1 MDDNSSMLNNFRIII
16 NQEID
21 RNYNIYNNLLKHL
34 YNLYKNNIITDKI
47 YNTNIDKLDDIY
59 TEIDVSKS
67 RIYLENS
74 YNIEYFIKIQNDVNI
89 IYKDLLQIINNYG
102 YNSIDKILQY
112 FIPQDYFEE
121 YNKEIK
127 RKFSFLNKYFVIIK
141 ANKKIITGFNNVKIK
156 VLSNKELTTFVDA
169 FTGGSTNVN
178 EYNFIKKNIIF
189 ELNKASCE
197 LEIDDI
203 LITLYGYF
211 IDDPLNDIYKE
222 ELFLDK
228 YCNLINL
235 KALVEIPSKF
245 RQSYIN
251 QLSVKDFL
259 VKSNDSIQSDIES
272 TYYETKNLENKILPD
287 LVKNFIFKDIYER
300 RSIIINLLLST
311 NNYLVASTLL
321 DSYNNGIGLIIKESD
336 DKIKISI
343 HYSLRKKLIE
353 NNNELEERKN
363 KIIPELKIDNNTR
376 LALLNVTDKIKS
388 KVLEKIKEI
397 SGNKE
402 SSSKAENYVD
412 GFFKI
417 PFNIYIKEDIFTNC
431 ENSYNIINKLK
442 NDINDNL
449 IDYNNIIKN
458 PFDTNNILNLLNIN
472 TLDSQL
478 KNKINNLYNE
488 VKLINIEKKNYLT
501 YVKKTLDEATYGQQE
516 TKREVE
522 RIIAQWMNGKMDG
535 SVLGFYG
542 PPGVGKTCFAKK
554 GISKCLV
561 DKNGNH
567 RPFCFMQLGGA
578 SDGNILEGHNYT
590 YLGAKCGRLVEFLM
604 ESKCMNPIIY
614 FDELDK
620 ISQSEKGKEIVNIL
634 IHLIDKSQNKEIY
647 DRFFSGVE
655 LDFSK
660 CIFIF
665 SYNDASKVDRIL
677 RDRITEIKVPSL
689 KLKEKIVITQQ
700 YTLKDLSEEL
710 NFECSLDEKLIE
722 YIIENYTH
730 EAGVRKINEKITE
743 LFREI
748 NLRYLEKSE
757 LININIELIDEILY
771 RHPKFRQNKIH
782 ENPAI
787 GMVNGLYA
795 TTDGLGG
802 LIVIQVQKTLSSNSK
817 IELELTGQQGDVMKE
832 SMLCAK
838 TLAINLLDEKEK
850 DNFDN
855 NFKTKA
861 FGLHVHCPETAT
873 PKDGPS
879 AGIAITT
886 AIYSVLTNKYIKN
899 DYAMTG
905 EVDLIGNVTAIGGLE
920 YKIIGAIK
928 AGIKHIIVP
937 EENREDYNK
946 IINKNNFDIT
956 VEIYF
961 VKHIREV
968 LEKIII

>member
-1 MDDNSSMLNNFRIII
+1 MEDNSSILNNFKTII
-16 NQEID
+16 NIEIE
-21 RNYNIYNNLLKHL
+21 RNYDIYNNLLKHL

-89 IYKDLLQIINNYG
+89 IYKELLEIINNFG
-102 YNSIDKILQY
+102 YNSTEKILQY

-127 RKFSFLNKYFVIIK
+127 RKFTFLNKYFVIIK
-141 ANKKIITGFNNVKIK
+141 AVKKIITGFNNVKIK
-156 VLSNKELTTFVDA
+156 ILSNKELTTFADLD
-169 FTGGSTNVN
+169 NI
-178 EYNFIKKNIIF
+178 IKKNIIF
-189 ELNKASCE
+189 ELNKATCE

-203 LITLYGYF
+203 LITLDGYF

-228 YCNLINL
+228 YCNLVNL
-235 KALVEIPSKF
+235 KTLVDIPSKF
-245 RQSYIN
+245 RKNYIN

-259 VKSNDSIQSDIES
+259 VKSNDSIQCDIEN

-300 RSIIINLLLST
+300 RTIIINLLLST

-321 DSYNNGIGLIIKESD
+321 ESYNNGIGLIIREND
-336 DKIKISI
+336 DRIKNSI

-353 NNNELEERKN
+353 SNNELEEK
-363 KIIPELKIDNNTR
+363 KSKLVPELKIDYNTR
-376 LALLNVTDKIKS
+376 LALLNISDKIKS

-417 PFNIYIKEDIFTNC
+417 PFNIYIKEDIFTKC
-431 ENSYNIINKLK
+431 ENSYNIINKFK
-442 NDINDNL
+442 NEINDNL
-449 IDYNNIIKN
+449 IDYNNIIRN
-458 PFDTNNILNLLNIN
+458 PFDTNNLINLLNIN
-472 TLDSQL
+472 EIDSQL

-501 YVKKTLDEATYGQQE
+501 YVKKTLDEATYGQEE

-522 RIIAQWMNGKMDG
+522 RIIAQWMNGKVDG

-561 DKNGNH
+561 DQYGNY

-578 SDGNILEGHNYT
+578 SDGHILEGHNYT

-689 KLKEKIVITQQ
+689 KLKEKIIITQN
-700 YTLKDLSEEL
+700 YTLKDLSDEL
-710 NFECSLDEKLIE
+710 NFECSLDENLIS

-730 EAGVRKINEKITE
+730 EAGVRKLNEKLTE

-757 LININIELIDEILY
+757 SIIINTELIDEILY
-771 RHPKFRQNKIH
+771 RHPKFRKCSIH

-802 LIVIQVQKTLSSNSK
+802 LIVIQVQKTLSSSSK

-838 TLAINLLDEKEK
+838 TLAINLLNENEKS
-850 DNFDN
+850 NFNENSNLDN
-855 NFKTKA
+855 NIKNRL
-861 FGLHVHCPETAT
+861 FGLHIHCPETAT

-905 EVDLIGNVTAIGGLE
+905 EVDLVGNVKAIGGLE

-928 AGIKHIIVP
+928 AGVKHILVP
-937 EENREDYNK
+937 EENREDYDK
-946 IINKNNFDIT
+946 IKNKNNFDIT
-956 VEIYF
+956 AEIYF

>member
-1 MDDNSSMLNNFRIII
+1 MEDNSSILNNFRTII
-16 NQEID
+16 NQEIE
-21 RNYNIYNNLLKHL
+21 RNYEIYNNLLKHL
-34 YNLYKNNIITDKI
+34 YYLYKNNIITDKI

-74 YNIEYFIKIQNDVNI
+74 YNIEYFLKIQNDVNN
-89 IYKDLLQIINNYG
+89 IYKDLLQIINNFG
-102 YNSIDKILQY
+102 YNSTEKILQY
-112 FIPQDYFEE
+112 FIPQTYFED

-127 RKFSFLNKYFVIIK
+127 RKFTFLNKYFIIIK
-141 ANKKIITGFNNVKIK
+141 AVKKTITGFNNVKIK
-156 VLSNKELTTFVDA
+156 VLSNKELTTYTDLD
-169 FTGGSTNVN
+169 NI
-178 EYNFIKKNIIF
+178 IKKNIFF
-189 ELNKASCE
+189 ELNKATCE

-203 LITLYGYF
+203 LITLDGYF

-235 KALVEIPSKF
+235 KSLVDIPSKF
-245 RQSYIN
+245 RQNYIN

-259 VKSNDSIQSDIES
+259 VKSNDSIQSDIEN
-272 TYYETKNLENKILPD
+272 TYFETKNLENKVLPD

-321 DSYNNGIGLIIKESD
+321 ESYNNGIGLIIREND
-336 DKIKISI
+336 DRIKNSI
-343 HYSLRKKLIE
+343 HYSLRKKLIDS
-353 NNNELEERKN
+353 NNELEEKKN
-363 KIIPELKIDNNTR
+363 KLVPELKIDYNTR
-376 LALLNVTDKIKS
+376 LALLNISDKIKS

-417 PFNIYIKEDIFTNC
+417 PFNIYIKEDIFTKC
-431 ENSYNIINKLK
+431 ENSYNIINKFK
-442 NDINDNL
+442 NEINDNL
-449 IDYNNIIKN
+449 IDYNNIIRN
-458 PFDTNNILNLLNIN
+458 PFDTNNLINLLNIN
-472 TLDSQL
+472 ALDSQL

-501 YVKKTLDEATYGQQE
+501 YVKKTLDEATYGQEE

-522 RIIAQWMNGKMDG
+522 RIIAQWMNGKVDG

-561 DKNGNH
+561 DQNGNH

-578 SDGNILEGHNYT
+578 SDGHILEGHNYT

-689 KLKEKIVITQQ
+689 KLKEKIIITQN
-700 YTLKDLSEEL
+700 YTLKDLSDEL
-710 NFECSLDEKLIE
+710 NFECNLDENLIS

-730 EAGVRKINEKITE
+730 EAGVRKLNEKITE

-757 LININIELIDEILY
+757 SININAELIDEILY

-802 LIVIQVQKTLSSNSK
+802 LIVIQVQKTLSSSSK

-838 TLAINLLDEKEK
+838 TLAINLLDENEK
-850 DNFDN
+850 ISFDDNFKN
-855 NFKTKA
+855 KA
-861 FGLHVHCPETAT
+861 FGLHIHCPETAT

-905 EVDLIGNVTAIGGLE
+905 EVDLVGNVKAIGGLE

-928 AGIKHIIVP
+928 AGVKHILVP
-937 EENREDYNK
+937 EENREDYDK
-946 IINKNNFDIT
+946 IKNKNNFDIT
-956 VEIYF
+956 AEIYF
-961 VKHIREV
+961 VKYIREV

>member
-1 MDDNSSMLNNFRIII
+1 
-16 NQEID
+16 
-21 RNYNIYNNLLKHL
+21 
-34 YNLYKNNIITDKI
+34 
-47 YNTNIDKLDDIY
+47 
-59 TEIDVSKS
+59 
-67 RIYLENS
+67 
-74 YNIEYFIKIQNDVNI
+74 
-89 IYKDLLQIINNYG
+89 
-102 YNSIDKILQY
+102 
-112 FIPQDYFEE
+112 
-121 YNKEIK
+121 
-127 RKFSFLNKYFVIIK
+127 
-141 ANKKIITGFNNVKIK
+141 
-156 VLSNKELTTFVDA
+156 
-169 FTGGSTNVN
+169 
-178 EYNFIKKNIIF
+178 
-189 ELNKASCE
+189 
-197 LEIDDI
+197 
-203 LITLYGYF
+203 
-211 IDDPLNDIYKE
+211 
-222 ELFLDK
+222 
-228 YCNLINL
+228 
-235 KALVEIPSKF
+235 
-245 RQSYIN
+245 
-251 QLSVKDFL
+251 
-259 VKSNDSIQSDIES
+259 
-272 TYYETKNLENKILPD
+272 
-287 LVKNFIFKDIYER
+287 
-300 RSIIINLLLST
+300 
-311 NNYLVASTLL
+311 L
-321 DSYNNGIGLIIKESD
+321 DSYNNGVGLIIKESD
-336 DKIKISI
+336 DKIKNSI
-343 HYSLRKKLIE
+343 HYSLRKKLISSA
-353 NNNELEERKN
+353 NELEEKKI
-363 KIIPELKIDNNTR
+363 KIIPELKIDNNTK
-376 LALLNVTDKIKS
+376 LALLNISDKIKS

-417 PFNIYIKEDIFTNC
+417 PFNIYIKEDIFINC

-458 PFDTNNILNLLNIN
+458 PFDTTNLINLLNIN
-472 TLDSQL
+472 TLDSQI

-488 VKLINIEKKNYLT
+488 VKLINIEKKNYIT
-501 YVKKTLDEATYGQQE
+501 YVKKTLDKATYGQEE

-522 RIIAQWMNGKMDG
+522 RIIAQWMNGKVDG
-535 SVLGFYG
+535 SVLGFHG

-578 SDGNILEGHNYT
+578 SDGHILEGHNYT

-647 DRFFSGVE
+647 DRFFSGIE

-677 RDRITEIKVPSL
+677 RDRITEIKVSSL
-689 KLKEKIVITQQ
+689 KLKEKIIITQN

-710 NFECSLDEKLIE
+710 NFECSLDENLIS

-730 EAGVRKINEKITE
+730 EAGVRKLNEKITE

-757 LININIELIDEILY
+757 SININAERIDEILY

-787 GMVNGLYA
+787 GLVNGLYA

-802 LIVIQVQKTLSSNSK
+802 LIVIQVQKTLSSSSK

-838 TLAINLLDEKEK
+838 TLAINLLDDEEKV
-850 DNFDN
+850 NFDN
-855 NFKTKA
+855 NFKNKA

-905 EVDLIGNVTAIGGLE
+905 EVDLVGNVKAIGGLE

-928 AGIKHIIVP
+928 AGVKYILVP

-946 IINKNNFDIT
+946 IIKKNNFDIT

-961 VKHIREV
+961 VKHIKEV

>member
-1 MDDNSSMLNNFRIII
+1 MDDNSSMLNNFKTII
-16 NQEID
+16 NQEIE
-21 RNYNIYNNLLKHL
+21 RNYDIYNCLLKHL

-74 YNIEYFIKIQNDVNI
+74 YNIEYFLKIQNDVNI
-89 IYKDLLQIINNYG
+89 IYKDLLHIINNFG

-121 YNKEIK
+121 FNKEIK
-127 RKFSFLNKYFVIIK
+127 RKFSFLNKYFIIIK

-156 VLSNKELTTFVDA
+156 VLSNKELTTYADED
-169 FTGGSTNVN
+169 NI
-178 EYNFIKKNIIF
+178 IKKNIIF

-203 LITLYGYF
+203 LITLDGYF

-235 KALVEIPSKF
+235 KTLVDIPSKF

-259 VKSNDSIQSDIES
+259 VKSNDSIQCDIES
-272 TYYETKNLENKILPD
+272 TYYEIKNLENKILPD
-287 LVKNFIFKDIYER
+287 LIKNFIFKDIYER

-321 DSYNNGIGLIIKESD
+321 DSYNNGIGLIIKDTELNNN
-336 DKIKISI
+336 KIKNSI
-343 HYSLRKKLIE
+343 HYSLRKKLISSAD
-353 NNNELEERKN
+353 ELEEKKN
-363 KIIPELKIDNNTR
+363 KIIPELKIDYNTR
-376 LALLNVTDKIKS
+376 LILLNISDKIKS

-402 SSSKAENYVD
+402 SGSKAENYVD

-417 PFNIYIKEDIFTNC
+417 PFNIYIKEDIFTKC
-431 ENSYNIINKLK
+431 ENSYNIINKFK
-442 NDINDNL
+442 NEINDNL

-501 YVKKTLDEATYGQQE
+501 YVKKTLDNATYGQEE

-522 RIIAQWMNGKMDG
+522 RIIAQWMNGKVDG

-561 DKNGNH
+561 DQNGNH

-578 SDGNILEGHNYT
+578 SDGHILEGHNYT

-689 KLKEKIVITQQ
+689 KLKEKIIITQK
-700 YTLKDLSEEL
+700 YTLRDLSEEL

-730 EAGVRKINEKITE
+730 EAGVRKLNEKITE

-757 LININIELIDEILY
+757 SIIINVELIDEILY

-802 LIVIQVQKTLSSNSK
+802 LIVIQVQKTLSSSSK

-838 TLAINLLDEKEK
+838 TLAINLLDENDKV
-850 DNFDN
+850 NFN
-855 NFKTKA
+855 NDVKNKA
-861 FGLHVHCPETAT
+861 FGLHIHCPETAT

-905 EVDLIGNVTAIGGLE
+905 EVDLIGNVKAIGGLE

-928 AGIKHIIVP
+928 AGVKHILVP

-946 IINKNNFDIT
+946 IINKNNFDMT
-956 VEIYF
+956 AEIYF
-961 VKHIREV
+961 VKHIKEV

>member
-1 MDDNSSMLNNFRIII
+1 MDDNSSMLNNFRTII
-16 NQEID
+16 NQEIE
-21 RNYNIYNNLLKHL
+21 RNYDMYNCLLKHL

-59 TEIDVSKS
+59 IEIDVSKS

-74 YNIEYFIKIQNDVNI
+74 NNIEYFIKIQNDVNI
-89 IYKDLLQIINNYG
+89 TYKDLLQIINNYG
-102 YNSIDKILQY
+102 YNSLDKILQY

-141 ANKKIITGFNNVKIK
+141 ANKKIITGFNNIKIK
-156 VLSNKELTTFVDA
+156 VISNKELTTFVDA
-169 FTGGSTNVN
+169 FTGRSTNVN

-228 YCNLINL
+228 YCNLVNL

-287 LVKNFIFKDIYER
+287 LIKNFIFKDIYER

-321 DSYNNGIGLIIKESD
+321 DSYNNGIGLLIKEND
-336 DKIKISI
+336 DKIKNSI

-363 KIIPELKIDNNTR
+363 NLIQELKIDNNTR
-376 LALLNVTDKIKS
+376 LALLNISDKIKS

-402 SSSKAENYVD
+402 SGSKAENYVD

-449 IDYNNIIKN
+449 MDYNKIIKN

-590 YLGAKCGRLVEFLM
+590 YLGSKCGRLVEFLM

-757 LININIELIDEILY
+757 LININVELIDEILY

-928 AGIKHIIVP
+928 AGVKHIIVP

-961 VKHIREV
+961 VKHIKEV